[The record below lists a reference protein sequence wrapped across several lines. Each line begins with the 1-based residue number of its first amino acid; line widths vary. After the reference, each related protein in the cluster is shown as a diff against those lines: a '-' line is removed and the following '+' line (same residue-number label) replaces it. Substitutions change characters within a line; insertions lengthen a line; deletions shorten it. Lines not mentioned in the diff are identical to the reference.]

1 MTQNGFEHKA
11 PCYTFSYGD
20 AATNKTQPK
29 PAGYH
34 KPGKMMARRRQK
46 QGAPLFPRV
55 GCPSYQMVF
64 GEVPVARACSSD
76 CLSVWISD
84 AAVSPTRSPAGSHHP
99 TLTIAFVLIRN
110 PSISLPLTLVLH
122 LVLLHLVKLLRRHRK
137 WQNLMGLFLKLTNT
151 FPNTRDTLKSRTVM
165 SHAILWCY

>member
-20 AATNKTQPK
+20 PATNKTQPK

-84 AAVSPTRSPAGSHHP
+84 AAISPTHSPAGSHHP

-122 LVLLHLVKLLRRHRK
+122 LVLLHPGQTSKTSQEMTELNGIIFKAH
-137 WQNLMGLFLKLTNT
+137 
-151 FPNTRDTLKSRTVM
+151 
-165 SHAILWCY
+165 